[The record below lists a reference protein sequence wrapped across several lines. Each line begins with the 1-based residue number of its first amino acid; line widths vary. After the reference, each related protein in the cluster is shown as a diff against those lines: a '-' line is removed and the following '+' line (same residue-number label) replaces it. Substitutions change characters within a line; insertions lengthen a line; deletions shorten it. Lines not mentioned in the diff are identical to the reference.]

1 MSESHSLTF
10 FDLDYAESRDKIGEF
25 ISDLQASE
33 RAALEL
39 TDRLNVSGGGGGHM
53 RPGPAAR

>member
-1 MSESHSLTF
+1 MTF

-33 RAALEL
+33 RVALEL
-39 TDRLNVSGGGGGHM
+39 TDRLNVSGGGGT
-53 RPGPAAR
+53 